1 MSPSTATPQWPA
13 GRVTQSPRVV
23 AFLDL
28 PGDNDRLLVDHYSR
42 AEDLERVTFG
52 KRDPF
57 LSKVGRGSHVDC
69 ERLLLG
75 LHREM
80 RPAKSMT
87 ASAACAGDRLD
98 ALNSA
103 LIVVSVLT
111 SYIGEAP
118 PVPVCAITTET
129 AAKLSRV
136 AAPTTDKCLS
146 EAMINLHLRRRDR
159 HAAALSIESTNATSG

>member
-1 MSPSTATPQWPA
+1 MDSSPVSPSTATPEWPA
-13 GRVTQSPRVV
+13 GRVTQSPRAV

-87 ASAACAGDRLD
+87 AATACAGDRVD
-98 ALNSA
+98 GLNSA
-103 LIVVSVLT
+103 LDRRLRLKVVHRRGPAGPGLRYHPGDS
-111 SYIGEAP
+111 GEGKHGSCP
-118 PVPVCAITTET
+118 
-129 AAKLSRV
+129 
-136 AAPTTDKCLS
+136 D
-146 EAMINLHLRRRDR
+146 DR
-159 HAAALSIESTNATSG
+159 